1 VDQETHPENSDDT
14 RMELREAE
22 REAKH
27 REWMD
32 RTGGSYH
39 PTSAMGFTT
48 AAGLTLQDYF
58 AAQVL
63 PTILRGEE
71 SLWDLSGDR
80 CAQGRLAEL
89 AYELADAMIEARKA
103 APRG

>member
-1 VDQETHPENSDDT
+1 MDQDTHPENSDDT

-22 REAKH
+22 HKA
-27 REWMD
+27 WLD

-48 AAGLTLQDYF
+48 SAGLTLQDFF
-58 AAQVL
+58 AAQAL
-63 PTILRGEE
+63 PVIIRGEE
-71 SLWDLSGDR
+71 SIWDLGGDS
-80 CAQGRLAEL
+80 CAMGRIAEL
-89 AYELADAMIEARKA
+89 AYEMAAAMILARKA